1 MTIKQ
6 QGGIF
11 GRNPTF
17 NDVDVEGT
25 LTVTGASSTA
35 ALSATTGTFNTVYAS
50 TSVAVGA
57 AANYQATFYKAGAN
71 ANYVQVSNG
80 MLGAGAGNGI
90 LYGVDASGNGVLN
103 KQGTGDL
110 ITTVAG
116 IERLRILQAGTLDV
130 SAANIAFDNG
140 YGIDF
145 SATSGTGTSELFD
158 DYEEGTWTP
167 EYLGSTGNPTV
178 TYDVQSGKYTKIGNI
193 VVARFELGTDV
204 VSGGS
209 GDLRIGGLPYSCSGE
224 NSGKLGLAYNF
235 GTSLGE
241 AIYYISSSQTYFT
254 INTTANSSAKA
265 PVTSLA
271 ATANTNRMFAYVVYM
286 TS

>member
-17 NDVDVEGT
+17 NDVEAKDITSET
-25 LTVTGASSTA
+25 LVVNSNSSDAGFFEATGGYALAAFQDASSANHTS
-35 ALSATTGTFNTVYAS
+35 LELRSDGGSASNSRYLIRGYGNYSSSPTETYYV
-50 TSVAVGA
+50 TSGGYQYL
-57 AANYQATFYKAGAN
+57 ANNLIF
-71 ANYVQVSNG
+71 
-80 MLGAGAGNGI
+80 
-90 LYGVDASGNGVLN
+90 ASG
-103 KQGTGDL
+103 
-110 ITTVAG
+110 
-116 IERLRILQAGTLDV
+116 
-130 SAANIAFDNG
+130 S
-140 YGIDF
+140 GIDF
-145 SATSGTGTSELFD
+145 SATSGTGTSELFS

-167 EYLGSTGNPTV
+167 EYLGSAGDPTV
-178 TYDVQSGKYTKIGNI
+178 TYDVQSGKYTKIGN
-193 VVARFELGTDV
+193 VVFARFELGTDV

-271 ATANTNRMFAYVVYM
+271 STANTNRMFAHVVYM

>member
-6 QGGIF
+6 HGGIF

-17 NDVDVEGT
+17 NNVTVEGV
-25 LTVTGASSTA
+25 LT
-35 ALSATTGTFNTVYAS
+35 
-50 TSVAVGA
+50 
-57 AANYQATFYKAGAN
+57 
-71 ANYVQVSNG
+71 
-80 MLGAGAGNGI
+80 
-90 LYGVDASGNGVLN
+90 ASGLTLSGLN
-103 KQGTGDL
+103 IVDG
-110 ITTVAG
+110 
-116 IERLRILQAGTLDV
+116 
-130 SAANIAFDNG
+130 NIVMASG
-140 YGIDF
+140 KGIDF

-167 EYLGSTGNPTV
+167 EYLGSTGSPTV
-178 TYDVQSGKYTKIGNI
+178 TYDVQSGKYTKIGNLVI
-193 VVARFELGTDV
+193 ARFELGTDL

-209 GDLRIGGLPYSCSGE
+209 GDLRIGGLPYLCSGE
-224 NSGKLGLAYNF
+224 NSGQLGLAYNF
-235 GTSLGE
+235 NTSLGG

-271 ATANTNRMFAYVVYM
+271 STANTNRMFAHVVYM